1 MRLENKAWKKRAF
14 CAARGIRKKST
25 LVGIRRNDS
34 TMPNTRILIV
44 DDHQLIREA
53 WKSILETVPGF
64 EIIGLTDNAD
74 DAFAI
79 SLEKRPDI
87 VLMDIN
93 LRDSNGFEATQ
104 RITNSL
110 AKTRIIGLS
119 LHDDV
124 VLVKKLLAK
133 GARGYLSKNVNRSE
147 LVLAIGKV
155 LEDEVYIAEEIRAK
169 MMTLDLGGTSPGK
182 KELTNKEIEVVTL
195 IGKGFTSQAIAEKL
209 FVSKRTVETHRH
221 NILKKLSIPNAAQ
234 LTSWAREKG
243 YF

>member
-1 MRLENKAWKKRAF
+1 
-14 CAARGIRKKST
+14 
-25 LVGIRRNDS
+25 
-34 TMPNTRILIV
+34 MPNTRILIV

-53 WKSILETVPGF
+53 WKTILETVPGF
-64 EIIGLTDNAD
+64 EIIGLTDNAAG
-74 DAFAI
+74 AFEI
-79 SLEKRPDI
+79 SLRERPDI

-93 LRDSNGFEATQ
+93 LRQSNGFEATH
-104 RITNSL
+104 RIANSL

-119 LHDDV
+119 LHDDI
-124 VLVKKLLAK
+124 VLVKKLLSK
-133 GARGYLSKNVNRSE
+133 GARGYLSKNVTRTE
-147 LVLAIGKV
+147 LVLAIEKV
-155 LEDEVYIAEEIRAK
+155 LADEIYIAEEIRAK
-169 MMTLDLGGTSPGK
+169 MMAIELGGTSPAK

-195 IGKGFTSQAIAEKL
+195 IGQGLTSQAIAEKL